1 MKKAKSIA
9 MAAIA
14 ALTLFAGCGNPQP
27 EVAVSNNQVVK
38 SHPSYMA
45 ASYNLVAKSPSYMSE
60 KTKSFHLMSAPSPVT
75 SYMQASPSSYTTEV
89 VRVNTERYSHTE
101 ENSFKTVSASPLS
114 TLSIDVDTASYTN
127 IVRMIDDE
135 DRLPPKGA
143 VRIEEMMNYFS
154 YNYPQPEAKSSDP
167 FTITAEVSKA
177 PWNTKHQLLLVG
189 LQAKNIAKEHLPSSN
204 FVALVD
210 VSGSMSSD
218 LPLVKQ
224 SLKMLAKKLDKR
236 DRLSIVNY
244 ATHIGVTLE
253 PTSGDQYD
261 AIEKAIDT
269 LASYGG
275 TNGQAGIEVAYEFA
289 RKTFLADGNNRVL
302 MFTDGDFNV
311 GRTSES
317 EMVSIVEKERQSGIF
332 LSIIGFGRGNVNDST
347 MEQMAD
353 HGNGNYSYVNDLLD
367 AKKTFDT
374 ELTGTL
380 YTLGKDVKF
389 QLEFNPSVIGSYR
402 LIGYENRVLNAE
414 DFNDDTKD
422 AGEIGVGHTVTALY
436 ELIPA
441 DLESN
446 NTRKV
451 DKLKYQKNA
460 VKASNI
466 EIATVKM
473 RYKTPDGNTSK
484 LMSVVVPNKEQMTD
498 NLTFASAVAGYG
510 MLLGDSKYKG
520 EWKFEDVI
528 KQAKASKGNDEE
540 GYRAAFIRLVEK
552 TELLK
557 QSQK

>member
-1 MKKAKSIA
+1 MKKEKSIT
-9 MAAIA
+9 MAAITA
-14 ALTLFAGCGNPQP
+14 FTLFTGCGMPQSDVP
-27 EVAVSNNQVVK
+27 V
-38 SHPSYMA
+38 
-45 ASYNLVAKSPSYMSE
+45 SYNQAAKSMSE
-60 KTKSFHLMSAPSPVT
+60 RIKPAQFMSAPPSGIVT
-75 SYMQASPSSYTTEV
+75 SYMMAPPSSYTTDL
-89 VRVNTERYSHTE
+89 VRVDTERYSHTE

-127 IVRMIDDE
+127 IVRMIEDE

-177 PWNTKHQLLLVG
+177 PWNTKHQLLLIG
-189 LQAKNIAKEHLPSSN
+189 LQAKKIAKEHLPSSN

-253 PTSGDQYD
+253 PTSGDHYD

-275 TNGQAGIEVAYEFA
+275 TNGQAGIETAYEFA
-289 RKTFLADGNNRVL
+289 RKTFLSDGNNRVL

-317 EMVSIVEKERQSGIF
+317 EMVSIVEKERKSGIF
-332 LSIIGFGRGNVNDST
+332 LSIIGFGKGNVNDST

-441 DLESN
+441 GLESN

-460 VKASNI
+460 VKASNN
-466 EIATVKM
+466 EIAAVKM

-484 LMSVVVPNKEQMTD
+484 LMSVVVQNKEQMTD

-510 MLLGDSKYKG
+510 MLLGDSKYKD